1 MPLAHSPLRLRT
13 RCEDSHPSSVEVSLC
28 RAYTHAH
35 AHTYRNIYYISVCTY
50 AVADLPKKAIRLIE
64 SIVGRR
70 DPAPLRL
77 AETLAG
83 GPAALNDSP
92 GLAPAR
98 REVLRWVLATGV
110 KQMSLVATRVR
121 ERLAN
126 PSAPV
131 STAYV

>member
-1 MPLAHSPLRLRT
+1 M
-13 RCEDSHPSSVEVSLC
+13 
-28 RAYTHAH
+28 
-35 AHTYRNIYYISVCTY
+35 
-50 AVADLPKKAIRLIE
+50 ADLPKKAIRLIE

-83 GPAALNDSP
+83 GPAALIDSP

-131 STAYV
+131 STAYVR